1 MGALGGDRPRS
12 IFLEVVMGR
21 DPTSS
26 SSWYNVFG
34 DFDSAFVADRT
45 VVASKPKLCPRHR
58 IQAQTRL
65 ARP

>member
-1 MGALGGDRPRS
+1 MVALGGGRPWS

-26 SSWYNVFG
+26 LSWYNVVG

-45 VVASKPKLCPRHR
+45 VVASKPKACPRHR
-58 IQAQTRL
+58 IQAKTRL
-65 ARP
+65 ARS